1 MALNLIK
8 KMKENIAKSGSNQ
21 RDVMYIAA
29 DAVKRVRF
37 LQELD
42 EGFEFQFHSNWE
54 PKIYTLCK
62 DPEDHES
69 CELCN
74 QGIPLV
80 EQFVWSVWDYDSNS
94 VKLLVF
100 KANGIS
106 PVPSLIEM
114 YEEFGTIMDRD
125 YKIKKVGK
133 GMGSSFVVT
142 PLDKMRF
149 NNKKAKP
156 HTELEVKE
164 IFEKAFPYN
173 ENDEEVENTEEET
186 EEEEK
191 EIKKAKNKKPVKK
204 IKKSPEEKLRETLE
218 NMELSELKEI
228 AYELGMSKKE
238 VKNLDEE
245 ELIDEFIDNYE
256 VEDIQDI
263 INEMEYDEDDEDDE

>member
-8 KMKENIAKSGSNQ
+8 KMKENIAKSGSSQ

-29 DAVKRVRF
+29 DSVKRVRF

-42 EGFEFQFHSNWE
+42 QGYEFLFHSNWD
-54 PKIYTLCK
+54 PKIYTLCQ
-62 DPEDHES
+62 DPEDHEN
-69 CELCN
+69 CELCDN
-74 QGIPLV
+74 GIPTV
-80 EQFVWSVWDYDSNS
+80 ENFVWSVWDYDSNS
-94 VKLLVF
+94 VRLLVF
-100 KANGIS
+100 KASGIS

-142 PLDKMRF
+142 PLDKAKF
-149 NNKKAKP
+149 NNKKAKAK
-156 HTELEVKE
+156 TEAEIKE
-164 IFEKAFPYN
+164 IFEKAFPYG
-173 ENDEEVENTEEET
+173 ESDEEDEDDI
-186 EEEEK
+186 EEEEVK
-191 EIKKAKNKKPVKK
+191 EIKKSKKKSAKKA
-204 IKKSPEEKLRETLE
+204 KKSPEEKLREELE
-218 NMELSELKEI
+218 ELDIDDLKEI

-238 VKNLDEE
+238 IRKLDEE

-263 INEMEYDEDDEDDE
+263 MEDLDDE

>member
-29 DAVKRVRF
+29 DSVKRVRF

-42 EGFEFQFHSNWE
+42 QGFEFQFHSNWE

-62 DPEDHES
+62 DPEDHEC

-74 QGIPLV
+74 QGIPLT

-173 ENDEEVENTEEET
+173 ENDDEDEDDT
-186 EEEEK
+186 EEEEVK
-191 EIKKAKNKKPVKK
+191 EVKK
-204 IKKSPEEKLRETLE
+204 SKKKVKKVKKSPEEKLREELE
-218 NMELSELKEI
+218 DLDIDDLKEI

-238 VKNLDEE
+238 VRKLDEE
-245 ELIDEFIDNYE
+245 DLIDEFIDNYE

-263 INEMEYDEDDEDDE
+263 MEDLEEEEEDDDDE

>member
-29 DAVKRVRF
+29 DSVKRVRF

-42 EGFEFQFHSNWE
+42 QGFEFQFHSNWE

-62 DPEDHES
+62 DPEDHEC

-74 QGIPLV
+74 QGIPLT

-173 ENDEEVENTEEET
+173 ENDDSDD
-186 EEEEK
+186 EEEEEVK
-191 EIKKAKNKKPVKK
+191 EVKK
-204 IKKSPEEKLRETLE
+204 IKKKSAKKAKKSPEEKLRENLE
-218 NMELSELKEI
+218 ELDIDDLKEI

-238 VKNLDEE
+238 VKKLDEE

-256 VEDIQDI
+256 LEDIQDI
-263 INEMEYDEDDEDDE
+263 IDEMEFDDEEDEDE

>member
-42 EGFEFQFHSNWE
+42 EGFEFQFHNNWE

-62 DPEDHES
+62 DPEDHE
-69 CELCN
+69 CCDLCN
-74 QGIPLV
+74 QGIPLI

-173 ENDEEVENTEEET
+173 ENDDDEDET

-191 EIKKAKNKKPVKK
+191 KEVKKAKNKKSAKK
-204 IKKSPEEKLRETLE
+204 AKKSPEEKLRDSLE
-218 NMELSELKEI
+218 DMELSELKEI

-238 VKNLDEE
+238 VKKLDEE

-263 INEMEYDEDDEDDE
+263 IDEMEYDEEDEDDE

>member
-1 MALNLIK
+1 MGNLIK
-8 KMKENIAKSGSNQ
+8 NMKEAIAKSGSSKKEIL
-21 RDVMYIAA
+21 YFPA
-29 DAVKRVRF
+29 DSVHRVRF
-37 LQELD
+37 LIELED
-42 EGFEFQFHSNWE
+42 GYQFQFHSDFNTNVNALCTDPE
-54 PKIYTLCK
+54 EHEDCPYCK
-62 DPEDHES
+62 DEIKLVDHF
-69 CELCN
+69 
-74 QGIPLV
+74 IWP
-80 EQFVWSVWDYDSNS
+80 VWDYDSNS

-173 ENDEEVENTEEET
+173 ENEDEDDSEDEEV
-186 EEEEK
+186 K
-191 EIKKAKNKKPVKK
+191 EVKK
-204 IKKSPEEKLRETLE
+204 IKKKSAKKAKKSPEEKLRENLE
-218 NMELSELKEI
+218 ELDIDDLKEI

-238 VKNLDEE
+238 VKKLDEE

-256 VEDIQDI
+256 LEDIQDI
-263 INEMEYDEDDEDDE
+263 IDEMEFDDEEDEDE

>member
-1 MALNLIK
+1 M
-8 KMKENIAKSGSNQ
+8 
-21 RDVMYIAA
+21 
-29 DAVKRVRF
+29 
-37 LQELD
+37 
-42 EGFEFQFHSNWE
+42 
-54 PKIYTLCK
+54 
-62 DPEDHES
+62 
-69 CELCN
+69 
-74 QGIPLV
+74 
-80 EQFVWSVWDYDSNS
+80 
-94 VKLLVF
+94 F

-173 ENDEEVENTEEET
+173 ENDEEES
-186 EEEEK
+186 EEEEVK
-191 EIKKAKNKKPVKK
+191 EVKK
-204 IKKSPEEKLRETLE
+204 TKKKSAKKVKKSPEEKLREDLE
-218 NMELSELKEI
+218 ELDIDDLKEI

-238 VKNLDEE
+238 VKKLDEE

-256 VEDIQDI
+256 LEDIQDI
-263 INEMEYDEDDEDDE
+263 IDEMEFDDEDE